1 MSVAGGIGAEAAA
14 AFANAIKA
22 SGVVVEVLPEAFLA
36 VLGKVENPLVIYAE
50 GGFFSTNYHY
60 LVSYKGFAF
69 VTISDQPISLPPGVE
84 TIQAEKIW
92 VPE

>member
-1 MSVAGGIGAEAAA
+1 MSVAGGIAAEAEA

-22 SGVVVEVLPEAFLA
+22 NGVIVEVMPDVFQA
-36 VLGKVENPLVIYAE
+36 VLGKIESPLVIYAE

-69 VTISDQPISLPPGVE
+69 VAISSEPISLPPGVE
-84 TIQAEKIW
+84 TILAEKIW
-92 VPE
+92 VPQ